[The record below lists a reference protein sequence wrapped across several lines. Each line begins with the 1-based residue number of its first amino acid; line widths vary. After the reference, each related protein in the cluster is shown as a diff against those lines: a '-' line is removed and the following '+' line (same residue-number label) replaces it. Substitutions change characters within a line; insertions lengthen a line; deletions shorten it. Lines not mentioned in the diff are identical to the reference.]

1 MALKAKLVGREK
13 VHRTL
18 NLVQPNIA
26 ASLAGMQMKV
36 AIELADKIKAV
47 APVGDE
53 DRKRGRPPGT
63 YRSSIHA
70 DRLADRP
77 DAKFRGRF
85 QRSKDPNATGVFAE
99 WIWRFL
105 EFGTRPH
112 PIPKPGKEGK
122 IMAFQGADGQT
133 KFARRVQHPGSPAHA
148 HIFPVYRAERK
159 NMRRR
164 MARVVNRA
172 LKKAANNQRATPADG
187 KVA

>member
-36 AIELADKIKAV
+36 AVELAEKIKSY
-47 APVGDE
+47 APVGDD

-63 YRSSIHA
+63 YRNSIHA

-77 DAKFRGRF
+77 DAQFKGKF

-99 WIWRFL
+99 WLWRFL

-112 PIPKPGKEGK
+112 TIKAKNAARLVFRGS
-122 IMAFQGADGQT
+122 DGQLRY
-133 KFARRVQHPGSPAHA
+133 AREVNHPGAPAQP
-148 HIFPVYRAERK
+148 HIFPVYRSERK